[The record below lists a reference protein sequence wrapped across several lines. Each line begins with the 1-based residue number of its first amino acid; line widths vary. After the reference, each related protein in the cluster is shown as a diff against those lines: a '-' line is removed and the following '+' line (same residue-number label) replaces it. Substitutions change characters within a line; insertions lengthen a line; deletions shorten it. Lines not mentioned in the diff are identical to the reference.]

1 MCARPYV
8 LQITLT
14 KTSECKR
21 RMRKKM
27 FCLQTMVS
35 VSASSMLN
43 SAVTCWI
50 VLYGVFVFFCI
61 SVRHSYIKQW
71 ENTFEHV

>member
-1 MCARPYV
+1 MCARHYV

-14 KTSECKR
+14 KTPECQR

-35 VSASSMLN
+35 VSASSMLD

-50 VLYGVFVFFCI
+50 VLYGVFVFLLYKC
-61 SVRHSYIKQW
+61 VALLY
-71 ENTFEHV
+71 